1 MTLDELN
8 AFFALQTELER
19 LHRLRA
25 ELMAAATR
33 KTTRMDGMPHTNGI
47 SDKTG
52 TFAAELADL
61 DADIDRLTVRIDTE
75 AVAVEAWIG
84 SIREPEIRLIFRLRY
99 LRGLMWKE
107 IAGILG
113 VNYSYESVRTLAYR
127 YLRNRKKPAPKSER
141 ATDRRNES

>member
-1 MTLDELN
+1 MTLEELN

-33 KTTRMDGMPHTNGI
+33 KTTRTDGMLHANGI

-61 DADIDRLTVRIDTE
+61 DADIDRLTARISAE
-75 AVAVEAWIG
+75 AVMVEYWI
-84 SIREPEIRLIFRLRY
+84 STVREPEIRLIFRLRY

-113 VNYSYESVRTLAYR
+113 INYSYESVRALAYR
-127 YLRNRKKPAPKSER
+127 YLRNQKKARFKVGAGNTENSR
-141 ATDRRNES
+141 

>member
-1 MTLDELN
+1 MTLEELN

-33 KTTRMDGMPHTNGI
+33 KTTRTDGMPHANGI

-61 DADIDRLTVRIDTE
+61 DADIDRLTARISAE
-75 AVAVEAWIG
+75 AVMVESWI
-84 SIREPEIRLIFRLRY
+84 STVREPEIRLIFRLRY

-113 VNYSYESVRTLAYR
+113 INYSYESVRALAYR
-127 YLRNRKKPAPKSER
+127 YLRNQKKARSKAGAGSGQE
-141 ATDRRNES
+141 E